1 MKNYEPFIVKSVH
14 IIKIPSLYFI
24 QKISKTFT
32 RKTKTKFMF
41 SLIVITL
48 IILNKRTNKATIN
61 MSSHNLKLS
70 SHWELILLFE
80 CEIVFYFCL

>member
-1 MKNYEPFIVKSVH
+1 
-14 IIKIPSLYFI
+14 
-24 QKISKTFT
+24 
-32 RKTKTKFMF
+32 MF

-70 SHWELILLFE
+70 SHWELILLSE